1 MTRFHVRSRI
11 YAQNMTT
18 IRKAN
23 LRATVLVLLGTWV
36 STYGLS
42 MLPLKDLKLK
52 GPWLGISYHLISALS
67 SLFLMSIFCR
77 PKLKQL
83 RITFAFKKLLPLTFC
98 FAYLLV
104 PNFSHA
110 NLLSFKL
117 YYLLMA
123 LLFALSIGLDEELF
137 SRGFI
142 FGILED
148 SGLNKAIIISS
159 IHFGLL
165 HLGNYIWGNQSL
177 SYTIS
182 QVFTAATFG
191 FVCSSI
197 VIFTR
202 SYWPAVLLHA
212 FSDFPMLL
220 EGSSQYASNMK
231 SSFDWVGTFLECLI
245 NIGVGGAILMLEK
258 FGTSEALKMLFL
270 KLGLTNKKIDD
281 FYNLLF

>member
-1 MTRFHVRSRI
+1 MSELDYFLTQILVSSGI
-11 YAQNMTT
+11 YAQNMTPSRQPT
-18 IRKAN
+18 
-23 LRATVLVLLGTWV
+23 LRPVVLVLLGTWV

-42 MLPLKDLKLK
+42 TLPLKALDLK

-83 RITFAFKKLLPLTFC
+83 RVTFALKKLLPLTIC
-98 FAYLLV
+98 FAYLLA

-110 NLLSFKL
+110 NLLRLKL
-117 YYLLMA
+117 HYLLMVF
-123 LLFALSIGLDEELF
+123 LFALSIGLDEELF

-165 HLGNYIWGNQSL
+165 HLGNYFWGDQSL

-182 QVFTAATFG
+182 QVLTAATFG
-191 FVCSSI
+191 FVCSST

-212 FSDFPMLL
+212 LSDFPMLL
-220 EGSSQYASNMK
+220 GGSSP
-231 SSFDWVGTFLECLI
+231 W
-245 NIGVGGAILMLEK
+245 
-258 FGTSEALKMLFL
+258 TS
-270 KLGLTNKKIDD
+270 
-281 FYNLLF
+281 